1 MLAELVIFL
10 DPNVQSIKATE
21 IIIRKKKTTWKLE
34 SNNIRKKQT

>member
-21 IIIRKKKTTWKLE
+21 IIIRKKKQPG
-34 SNNIRKKQT
+34 N